1 MDVSIGKQVF
11 FLLPAR
17 KLRSFSNYL
26 IKSVLLRIA
35 DVFHFQEIQVVHFI
49 DSSRAYVL
57 FLRIIELQ
65 KVTAFPK
72 LPFISEDFQNNS
84 KDLSS
89 FQNSS

>member
-1 MDVSIGKQVF
+1 MSIGKQVF

-26 IKSVLLRIA
+26 IKSVRIA
-35 DVFHFQEIQVVHFI
+35 DVFHFQEIQVVYFI

-84 KDLSS
+84 EDLSS